1 MPQFNIPDFPP
12 QLIWL
17 AISFALL
24 YLIMSRVALPE
35 VAKVLDDRKQRIADD
50 LGEAGRLRD
59 ATQAAIA
66 SYEQALAAAR
76 TRAQSIA
83 RASRETMT
91 AEMDKQRAELDA
103 QIGGRM
109 ADAEKRISEM
119 KDEAARHISEIATDA
134 AEALVARFTGK
145 PGPRPELAST
155 VNEVLGK

>member
-1 MPQFNIPDFPP
+1 MPQFNIPDFAP

-24 YLIMSRVALPE
+24 YLIMSRLALPE
-35 VAKVLDDRKQRIADD
+35 VAKVLDDRKERIAND
-50 LGEAGRLRD
+50 LGEAARLRD

-66 SYEQALAAAR
+66 DYERALAAAR
-76 TRAQSIA
+76 ARAQSIA
-83 RASRETMT
+83 RASREAMT
-91 AEMDKQRAELDA
+91 AEIAKQRAELDA
-103 QIGGRM
+103 QINGRM
-109 ADAEKRISEM
+109 ADAEKRIDEM

-145 PGPRPELAST
+145 SAARPELAST